1 MSHYGDRVHAL
12 HLDVTD
18 PAAAQAAATEADE
31 VFGRIDVAVNNAGQ
45 GDRVAL
51 EDATIEVFRQVETNF
66 LSRLQRVEYAPPSSP

>member
-1 MSHYGDRVHAL
+1 VSHYGDRVHAL

-31 VFGRIDVAVNNAGQ
+31 VFGRIDVAVNNAGP

-51 EDATIEVFRQVETNF
+51 EDATIEVFRQVANF